1 MAESSKSDLKSG
13 ILELCDY
20 CENLFES
27 DHTRLFYIQA
37 AKVYLGNYDETKL
50 MLRVI
55 EKMSPHWDKVIR
67 KDESFF
73 VKESDKIFAELPIN
87 IDLFS
92 SLFNKN
98 GKNVLSSK
106 EKDRI
111 WSHFHDII
119 KYSCLFIHHM
129 RDPVP
134 IYDENLKLIGGKYAT
149 QYMNDIILKPYVHS
163 LKFKLKFTN

>member
-106 EKDRI
+106 EKD
-111 WSHFHDII
+111 
-119 KYSCLFIHHM
+119 
-129 RDPVP
+129 
-134 IYDENLKLIGGKYAT
+134 
-149 QYMNDIILKPYVHS
+149 
-163 LKFKLKFTN
+163 